1 MEKINLLKILDGD
14 IALIGKVNVKDIA
27 LYEDRVTV
35 EPRHVR
41 NMLLDYL
48 ANKINSSDLTKWA
61 RFICLRG
68 EYGTPYYLDDEMAD
82 FFEDMFYVIQRLST
96 PEIDGEITEER
107 VKGYLLELEKYPPDP
122 T

>member
-1 MEKINLLKILDGD
+1 MEKINLLKILEGD
-14 IALIGKVNVKDIA
+14 IALIDKVNVKDIA